1 MDFLNVPLPQVIV
14 REEGTGN
21 FEKSLKMLK
30 SMLKRD
36 LPTMLK
42 KRLKYEPERIRRLLE
57 DYSIDEKDAKEK
69 LASIGVTNQEYFN
82 LIENGE
88 LDYIKVEGKRKF
100 EKRFFENFLF
110 RFPKYKK
117 QDDKRNETKHLV
129 NKRIDE
135 LLCGDAPKI
144 YKVGAEITVTLKKDF
159 EGSKLRCWLP
169 IPKVENPIDS
179 LDSIECDHAYKI
191 SSKSSKSATVYMEGI
206 PKANTSFHVK
216 FEYTVHEQI
225 SKVDPDQVKI
235 LPSNQSE
242 FLKEKAPHIL
252 FSKYLRNL
260 TKEIVKN
267 EKNPYFKASLIY
279 DWITKNIDYSYM
291 NAYSIYDISL
301 SDFAAVNMRGD
312 CGVKALLFITMCRIC
327 GVPAK
332 WQSGWFISPNG
343 ASPHDWAY
351 FYVEPYGWLPADL
364 SFGGSRKNNE
374 NRRKFYFGNLDA
386 FRMAANS
393 DFMVPFY
400 PKKYHFR
407 SDPYDNQ
414 VGELETEKENIYYNN
429 FDTKMKV
436 LYFEEAE

>member
-14 REEGTGN
+14 REEGAGN
-21 FEKSLKMLK
+21 FKKSLKILK
-30 SMLKRD
+30 TISKKE
-36 LPTMLK
+36 LPTTLK
-42 KRLKYEPERIRRLLE
+42 ERLKYEPERIKRLLE
-57 DYSIDEKDAKEK
+57 DYSITEKDAIEK
-69 LASIGVTNQEYFN
+69 LNSVGVTDKEYLN

-88 LDYIKVEGKRKF
+88 LDCIKVEGKRKF

-110 RFPKYKK
+110 KFPKYKK
-117 QDDKRNETKHLV
+117 QDEKRDEIKHMV

-135 LLCGDAPKI
+135 LLCGDTPKT
-144 YKVGAEITVTLKKDF
+144 YKVSAEITVTLKKDF

-179 LDSIECDHAYKI
+179 LNSIKCNHEYKM
-191 SSKSSKSATVYMEGI
+191 SLKSSKSATVYMEDI
-206 PKANTSFHVK
+206 PKANTSFSVE

-225 SKVDPDQVKI
+225 NKIDPDQVKT
-235 LPSNQSE
+235 LSSDQNE
-242 FLKEKAPHIL
+242 FLKEKTPHIL
-252 FSKYLRNL
+252 FSKYLRDL

-279 DWITKNIDYSYM
+279 DWVTRNIDYSYM
-291 NAYSIYDISL
+291 SAYSTYDVSL

-343 ASPHDWAY
+343 VSPHDWAY

-364 SFGGSRKNNE
+364 SFGGARKENE

-393 DFMVPFY
+393 DFMVPFH
-400 PKKYHFR
+400 PRKYHLR

-414 VGELETEKENIYYNN
+414 VGELETENENIYYSY

-436 LYFEEAE
+436 LHFEEIE